1 MIAEVGEKRIR
12 EVWKITDIRP
22 ENNKHVHFII
32 IIDPVSY
39 LCSCMSSIS
48 RGIVCRHYFKVMIT
62 SVIAGFQ
69 IQMVPSRWYIDSQKD
84 KDVVVKTYFV
94 NQEAE
99 QNFSDATLVPNSL
112 TIPLSVTTVLR
123 CAAKKK
129 AKYGEVWGLARQATQ
144 LAIEHESHNEIIG
157 WLKQF
162 INRQIEMITHTELVR
177 NSDNKENELEQ
188 IENPLVSRCKGR
200 PETKRYKSSTEKKPR
215 AKYTC
220 GTCGQPGH
228 NSARCR
234 NR

>member
-48 RGIVCRHYFKVMIT
+48 HGIVCRHYFKVMIT

-69 IQMVPSRWYIDSQKD
+69 IQMVPSRWYIDGQKD

-99 QNFSDATLVPNSL
+99 RNFSDTTLVSNSS
-112 TIPLSVTTVLR
+112 TIPPSVTTVLR

-129 AKYGEVWGLARQATQ
+129 Q
-144 LAIEHESHNEIIG
+144 S
-157 WLKQF
+157 
-162 INRQIEMITHTELVR
+162 M
-177 NSDNKENELEQ
+177 
-188 IENPLVSRCKGR
+188 
-200 PETKRYKSSTEKKPR
+200 EK
-215 AKYTC
+215 C
-220 GTCGQPGH
+220 GTCTAS
-228 NSARCR
+228 NSTRY
-234 NR
+234 